1 MEDTQFKATLCG
13 TDSRIDGIVDKVN
26 IKGYQSA
33 YQFNSFDDT
42 LHLTIGLDEKGQ
54 WHRIAGTEPYLTGW
68 TDELAEQIE

>member
-13 TDSRIDGIVDKVN
+13 TDSRIDGIVDRVD

-33 YQFNSFDDT
+33 YQFNSLDDT

-54 WHRIAGTEPYLTGW
+54 WHRIAGTEPYLIGW
-68 TDELAEQIE
+68 TDELVEQIV